1 MEKTQQNKASD
12 DMYFDCDNC
21 STKFTI
27 DSGGFLGEQRHLI
40 KLINKDTS
48 ALGEEDNPLF
58 NCSPFTSLIS
68 LCNVCLTKAMKKKNG
83 K

>member
-1 MEKTQQNKASD
+1 MDKSRIQQVSD
-12 DMYFDCDNC
+12 DLYFECDNC

-40 KLINKDTS
+40 KMINKDTS
-48 ALGEEDNPLF
+48 ALAEEDNPLF

-68 LCNVCLTKAMKKKNG
+68 LCNICLTKAKKKG
-83 K
+83 

>member
-1 MEKTQQNKASD
+1 MDKNRLQQASD

-40 KLINKDTS
+40 KLINKESS
-48 ALGEEDNPLF
+48 ALGEADNPLF

-68 LCNVCLTKAMKKKNG
+68 LCNVCLTKAKKKND